1 MINPFVGAWTLKSD
15 RREILATGET
25 APLLGAHPSGTLL
38 YTADGRMSAIVLA
51 DGRKAPAGPAASDAE
66 AVALYRTMVAYAGR
80 YTVEADRV
88 IHHIENAWNQKWTG
102 TDIVRFYTL
111 EGNRLTLKTAPAPN
125 ASDGQM
131 SVSTLVWER
140 LP

>member
-1 MINPFVGAWTLKSD
+1 MDNPLVGAWTLKSNS
-15 RREILATGET
+15 RVILATGEK
-25 APLLGAHPSGTLL
+25 APLFGEHPSGTIL
-38 YTADGRMSAIVLA
+38 YTADGRMSAILVA
-51 DGRKAPAGPAASDAE
+51 DGRKAPAGPVASDAE
-66 AVALYRTMVAYAGR
+66 AVALYRTMVAYSGR

-88 IHHIENAWNQKWTG
+88 IHHIEIAWNQKWAG

-140 LP
+140 VP

>member
-1 MINPFVGAWTLKSD
+1 MDNPLVGAWTLKWNL
-15 RREILATGET
+15 REILATGEK
-25 APLLGAHPSGTLL
+25 ASLFGEHPGGTLI

-51 DGRKAPAGPAASDAE
+51 DGRKAPASLAANDTE
-66 AVALYRTMVAYAGR
+66 AIALYRTMLAYAGR

-111 EGNRLTLKTAPAPN
+111 EGNRLTLKTAPAPS

-131 SVSTLVWER
+131 SVATMVWER